1 MVVAG
6 YTQHNCRPTAQQTCR
21 TCKATCAQIAHVSL
35 HAGLRTPRRLQHA
48 TPCGADAQPSLAAAR
63 MQTRHDGVLTL
74 IIAPHRQAVID
85 PQPQGSGDPFTA
97 RLRPQLPCG
106 AKPTPWANLRQTD
119 TFARAEIRSSLAVTV
134 CVGRWKELGQHFLF
148 WWFRDQGNHDHR
160 N

>member
-21 TCKATCAQIAHVSL
+21 TYKGNQ
-35 HAGLRTPRRLQHA
+35 GNLRPDSACFAACRYSYPARRLQHA
-48 TPCGADAQPSLAAAR
+48 TPCGADAR

-106 AKPTPWANLRQTD
+106 AKPTPWANLRLTD
-119 TFARAEIRSSLAVTV
+119 AFARAEIRSSLAVTV

-148 WWFRDQGNHDHR
+148 RWFRDQGNHDHR